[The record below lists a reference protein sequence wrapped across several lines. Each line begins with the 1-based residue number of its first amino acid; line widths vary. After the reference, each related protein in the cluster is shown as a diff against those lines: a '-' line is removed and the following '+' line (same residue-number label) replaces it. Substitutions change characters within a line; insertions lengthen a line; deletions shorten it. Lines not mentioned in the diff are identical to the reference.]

1 MSERI
6 DSLGNEN
13 NNENSLNL
21 ELSQGF
27 CLLFKL
33 LLIILMIINVFILM
47 FFGMNQMILFI
58 VTMTLMIRMFIGLQ
72 NKRPQYFINCLFMFN
87 MSFACHIIK
96 IVFRYIMTY
105 FVFKKQYDITNLKDM
120 NIIETE
126 TILWIPGFDIKLNGI
141 WTLIILII
149 FMVYWAV
156 LIILFENKRNCFNY
170 QDQFECEEY
179 LALIN
184 QYNKLPKQVDINNN
198 NQEEVNKNE

>member
-47 FFGMNQMILFI
+47 FFGMNQMILFV

-149 FMVYWAV
+149 FMVYWAI

-170 QDQFECEEY
+170 QDQFEYEEY

>member
-1 MSERI
+1 
-6 DSLGNEN
+6 
-13 NNENSLNL
+13 
-21 ELSQGF
+21 
-27 CLLFKL
+27 
-33 LLIILMIINVFILM
+33 M

-170 QDQFECEEY
+170 QDQFEYEEY

>member
-47 FFGMNQMILFI
+47 FFGMNQMILFV

-170 QDQFECEEY
+170 QDQFEYEEY

>member
-105 FVFKKQYDITNLKDM
+105 FVFKKQYHITNLKDM

-170 QDQFECEEY
+170 QDQFEYEEY

-184 QYNKLPKQVDINNN
+184 QYNKLPKQIDINNN

>member
-47 FFGMNQMILFI
+47 FFGMNQMILFV

-96 IVFRYIMTY
+96 IVFRYIMSY

-156 LIILFENKRNCFNY
+156 LIILFEKKRNCFNY
-170 QDQFECEEY
+170 QDQFEYEEY